1 MSKATFR
8 WKKESLLG
16 KNAQQ
21 AVDFVGMEM
30 VANTKRILTRVVY
43 DTPMSDSYRRTGNL
57 RRSYQY
63 KRGNATG
70 KVASGLVGT
79 NVQYAPYVE
88 FGTKNM
94 KARPHLRTAMEMA
107 RRKYGR

>member
-1 MSKATFR
+1 MAKTTFR
-8 WKKESLLG
+8 WKKQSLLG
-16 KNAQQ
+16 MSAQQ
-21 AVDFVGMEM
+21 AVDLVGMEM
-30 VANTKRILTRVVY
+30 VANTKRILSRVVY

-70 KVASGLVGT
+70 KTASGVVGT
-79 NVQYAPYVE
+79 NVEYAPYVE
-88 FGTKNM
+88 FGTKFM
-94 KARPHLRTAMEMA
+94 KARPHLRPAMEMA